1 MKTNSPP
8 TEQVGPFQLFIL
20 VLTIAVFGMLVA
32 DTFLKLPPE
41 VSTLLRTI
49 DTFVCIVFL
58 IDFGVRLY
66 RAPDKVEFMKWN
78 WIDLAASI
86 PEVEFLRL
94 GRFVRLLRIIRL
106 LRAVRSSHRLLN
118 LLLKQRFQ
126 SGIASVSLMLFLL
139 LTFSSVAILFF
150 ERSPEASIKTA
161 GDAVWWSVCSLTT
174 VGYGDVYPISFE
186 GRVLAMIVL
195 LCGVGLFGTV
205 SGMMASF
212 FVGDQGKEE
221 EEAEQEILQQLA
233 ALNER
238 VASLQ
243 QQLQANKPAPPAG

>member
-1 MKTNSPP
+1 
-8 TEQVGPFQLFIL
+8 
-20 VLTIAVFGMLVA
+20 
-32 DTFLKLPPE
+32 

-49 DTFVCIVFL
+49 DTFVCVVFL

-212 FVGDQGKEE
+212 FVGDQGKEDQ
-221 EEAEQEILQQLA
+221 AEQEILQQLA

-243 QQLQANKPAPPAG
+243 QQLEAARPRPPGN